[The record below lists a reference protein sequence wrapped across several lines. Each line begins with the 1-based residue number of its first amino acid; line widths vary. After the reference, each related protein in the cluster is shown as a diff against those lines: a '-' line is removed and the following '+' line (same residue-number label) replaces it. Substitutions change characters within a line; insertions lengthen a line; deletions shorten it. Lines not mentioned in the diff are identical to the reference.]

1 MSKHAALNATL
12 ILVAN
17 TLLIL
22 AGVFMILVAA
32 GTSFTSSTLSYTL
45 PAWPT
50 TSDNTVT
57 KTQNTIIQ
65 YSFFAF
71 GGILIASGV
80 SAIVFL
86 QRWWRRLDYTP
97 VLFLL
102 HATLCGLAE
111 LVALAALVFAILAT
125 VMASR
130 NADGTTTDTP
140 AVVSGGTAN
149 ATSRWAYLCIASGVV
164 FLVNSVAFFGAV
176 AEHRAK
182 IRQRRDLYVTE
193 INASSPPEHTSG
205 LADTK
210 WMARM
215 SESHSAKMYLDD
227 NAGAARRKP
236 SGAGG
241 GGGAVAGIALTAPS
255 LSASS
260 SVTPYGPSGGA
271 GGGSARSNHYYGQ
284 DRNSLYAYPGPHQ
297 LYQQHQQHQQQQQSY
312 SHQSAPYGYPLAT
325 AAAAAAMSAAVVGA
339 SGRGGGRSNSA
350 YYYPSGSTNDPYI
363 QQPSIQPR
371 VQQPDWDYSAH
382 YTEEL
387 YPDYYHQSYQ
397 AQTYPAP
404 QQQHQQQTLP
414 PPPPPPS
421 AQLDRRETRN
431 LYSPL
436 PFVEPALGATTTK
449 SGASTYE
456 YRPPPSPPVDEYGIR
471 SSSHHNHHHSHP
483 NAMRLDGDDDAD
495 THVDGLSPAPPRR
508 GARQQ
513 LASSSSYDLSRD
525 SEAETRHD
533 EEEEEEEYEDDDVD
547 DRSDVFGV
555 ARGRDILPPRA
566 DASGGGGGGVSNNI
580 ARQDRRNS
588 DDFDDTRTNLTTTT
602 TTTARQQKEYED
614 TSSSVAGYAGS
625 FYNSRRAGWVG
636 ASASGVGN
644 DVTGGGGAAPHVLL
658 AGHDQRAR
666 DSNVRYI

>member
-1 MSKHAALNATL
+1 MSKHVVLNATL

-65 YSFFAF
+65 YSFYAF

-97 VLFLL
+97 VLFLF

-130 NADGTTTDTP
+130 NANVTTDTP

-241 GGGAVAGIALTAPS
+241 GAVAGIALTAPS

-260 SVTPYGPSGGA
+260 SVTPYGPSGGVA

-284 DRNSLYAYPGPHQ
+284 ERNSLYAYPGPHQ
-297 LYQQHQQHQQQQQSY
+297 LYQQQQQQQSY

-325 AAAAAAMSAAVVGA
+325 AAAAAATSAAVVGG
-339 SGRGGGRSNSA
+339 SGRGGRSNSA
-350 YYYPSGSTNDPYI
+350 YYYPSGSTNDPYNI

-404 QQQHQQQTLP
+404 QQHQHQQQTLL
-414 PPPPPPS
+414 PPPPPS

-436 PFVEPALGATTTK
+436 PFVEPALGVTTTK
-449 SGASTYE
+449 SGGASTYE
-456 YRPPPSPPVDEYGIR
+456 YRPPPSPTVDEYGIR
-471 SSSHHNHHHSHP
+471 SSHHHHHSHP

-508 GARQQ
+508 RGVRQQ
-513 LASSSSYDLSRD
+513 LASSSSSYDLSRD

-533 EEEEEEEYEDDDVD
+533 EEEEEEVYEDDVD

-555 ARGRDILPPRA
+555 VRGRDILPPRA
-566 DASGGGGGGVSNNI
+566 DPGGGGVSNT

-588 DDFDDTRTNLTTTT
+588 DDFDGTRTNLTTTTT

-636 ASASGVGN
+636 ASTSAGGSGVGS
-644 DVTGGGGAAPHVLL
+644 DVVGGGGAPHVLL

>member
-12 ILVAN
+12 IIVAN

-32 GTSFTSSTLSYTL
+32 GTSFTSSMLSYTL
-45 PAWPT
+45 PAWPS

-65 YSFFAF
+65 YSFYAF
-71 GGILIASGV
+71 GGILIASGL

-97 VLFLL
+97 VLFLF

-130 NADGTTTDTP
+130 NANVTDTP

-149 ATSRWAYLCIASGVV
+149 ATSRWGYLCIASGVV

-182 IRQRRDLYVTE
+182 IRQRRDLFVTE

-205 LADTK
+205 LADAK

-236 SGAGG
+236 SGAGAG

-260 SVTPYGPSGGA
+260 SVTPYGPSGGGA

-297 LYQQHQQHQQQQQSY
+297 LYQQHQQQQSY

-325 AAAAAAMSAAVVGA
+325 AAAAAATSAAVVAG
-339 SGRGGGRSNSA
+339 SGRGGRSNSA

-404 QQQHQQQTLP
+404 QQQQQQQTL

-436 PFVEPALGATTTK
+436 PFVEPALGATTTTK
-449 SGASTYE
+449 SGGASTYE
-456 YRPPPSPPVDEYGIR
+456 YGPPPSPTVDEYGIR
-471 SSSHHNHHHSHP
+471 SSSHHHHHHSHP

-508 GARQQ
+508 QRGARQQ
-513 LASSSSYDLSRD
+513 LASSSSSYDLSRD

-533 EEEEEEEYEDDDVD
+533 EEEGEEYEDDVD

-555 ARGRDILPPRA
+555 RGRDILPPRA
-566 DASGGGGGGVSNNI
+566 DGGGVSGVSSNS
-580 ARQDRRNS
+580 RQDRRNS

-602 TTTARQQKEYED
+602 TTTTTARQQREYED

-636 ASASGVGN
+636 ASASGVGS
-644 DVTGGGGAAPHVLL
+644 DVIGGGGAAPHVLL

-666 DSNVRYI
+666 DSNNVRYI